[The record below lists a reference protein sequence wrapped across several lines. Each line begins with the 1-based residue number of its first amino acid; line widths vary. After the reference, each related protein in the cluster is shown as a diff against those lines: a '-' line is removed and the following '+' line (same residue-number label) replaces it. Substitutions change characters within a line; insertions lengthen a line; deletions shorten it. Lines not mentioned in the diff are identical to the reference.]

1 MAQAPYRETKR
12 LKAHERSRIILH
24 CARSILVNEG
34 YAELTLR
41 RAAERAGIRLGTLQ
55 YYYPTKELLFRAAF
69 EDALRE
75 ESERIDDRVARAG
88 THPEKRLRAL
98 YRGAFQAT
106 GNEQTTGFFLE
117 LWSRARLDGFA
128 AKLMD
133 DFYLEILDWLAELIR
148 ECRPTLANRVC
159 KQRATFALATLEG
172 MTLFA
177 AIDERRGKKVSGRF
191 TIDSLMQL
199 SLAAVTD

>member
-1 MAQAPYRETKR
+1 MAQAAYRETKR
-12 LKAHERSRIILH
+12 LKAHERSRIILD
-24 CARSILVNEG
+24 CARSILVDEG

-41 RAAERAGIRLGTLQ
+41 RAAQRAGVRLGTLQ
-55 YYYPTKELLFRAAF
+55 YYYPTKKQLFHAAF

-75 ESERIDDRVARAG
+75 ESEHIDDRVARAG
-88 THPEKRLRAL
+88 TNPEKRLRAL

-106 GNEQTTGFFLE
+106 GNKQTTGFFLE

-133 DFYLEILDWLAELIR
+133 DFYQEIRDWLAELIR
-148 ECRPTLANRVC
+148 ECRPSLTKRVC

-177 AIDERRGKKVSGRF
+177 AIDERRGKKVDGRF
-191 TIDSLMQL
+191 TINSLMQM

>member
-1 MAQAPYRETKR
+1 MTQTTYRETKR
-12 LKAHERSRIILH
+12 LKAHERSRIILD

-41 RAAERAGIRLGTLQ
+41 RAAARAGIRLGTLQ
-55 YYYPTKELLFRAAF
+55 YYYPTKEKLFRAAF
-69 EDALRE
+69 KDALRE
-75 ESERIDDRVARAG
+75 ESERIDNRVTRAG
-88 THPEKRLRAL
+88 TNPEKRLRAL
-98 YRGAFQAT
+98 FRGAFQAT

-117 LWSRARLDGFA
+117 LWSRARFDNFA

-133 DFYLEILDWLAELIR
+133 DFYLQILDWLATLIR
-148 ECRPTLANRVC
+148 ECRPNLAKRVC
-159 KQRATFALATLEG
+159 RQRAMLALATLEG

-177 AIDERRGKKVSGRF
+177 AIDERRGKKVDGRF
-191 TIDSLMQL
+191 TIDSLMEM